1 MATIGGFDLSNITG
15 GLTKFQNNAFHGA
28 FKNPNIVSAAG
39 TAMDTIGGFLPD
51 KSVYGG
57 DKGDVAKAAD
67 SIYDT
72 ASDVIGMVPG
82 WGTVASLAMKGN
94 ALLSKGV
101 ASLGGGTDGMTT
113 TDAIL
118 GSNFFQLTPMGLING
133 FGGKKSH
140 TLENGQS
147 ERDTIASVGSGYGG
161 SVNDW
166 QNAMRYSGKK
176 YGLFSSGARHKANNK
191 VDSANN
197 KMNLMTTISNDA
209 KTQFELANNTA
220 DTNNM
225 RYQMQLQG
233 GYNPWTRTGRNGFK
247 IEQIN
252 KSRQIANKLR
262 DKETEANIAKHKE
275 GGTFFI
281 PTNWQP
287 SEQLQ
292 KFQNGGSVNII
303 PEGALHARKHHM
315 ENADNLTK
323 KGIPVVDNDGN
334 QQAEIERNEII
345 FRKEVTDRIEQL
357 AKEGT
362 DEAAIECGKLLT
374 HEIIENTD
382 DKTGLA
388 LEVIRKHQGG
398 GKVDTSALDDFAN
411 GATKQMY
418 QDMLG
423 DFNKQSEK
431 LNEDLNKQS
440 SDAVA
445 QTKILNGLNM
455 FNTAASGIKN
465 AISAGKNQKKLNE
478 QKFAEQKK
486 QMLAG
491 TGDQNGNEQLFN
503 QLQQK
508 QTLPD
513 NTTPMSQQLDNAL
526 TQNLEKVPTAQR
538 GIKIPYEKWYATVP
552 SDRNDTKFYD
562 LKLAYENLPIEQL
575 EAWRTATPEE
585 LRSGKKH
592 LGSVIELP
600 NGDYEFLKLG
610 AENVN
615 PEVRYET
622 DTYFN
627 GSNGLKNTHDLVY
640 EGDRYYYR
648 KKKK

>member
-1 MATIGGFDLSNITG
+1 MATIGGLDLSNITS
-15 GLTKFQNNAFHGA
+15 GLTKFQNNAFAGGL
-28 FKNPNIVSAAG
+28 KNPNIASAAG
-39 TAMDTIGGFLPD
+39 TAIDTIGGFLPD

-57 DKGDVAKAAD
+57 EKGNVAKTAD

-94 ALLSKGV
+94 ALLGKGV
-101 ASLGGGTDGMTT
+101 SALGGGTDGMTT

-118 GSNFFQLTPMGLING
+118 GSNFFQMTPMGLING

-166 QNAMRYSGKK
+166 QNAMKYSNKK
-176 YGLFSSGARHKANNK
+176 YGLFSSGARHKANRR

-209 KTQFELANNTA
+209 KTEFELANATA

-247 IEQIN
+247 IQQVN
-252 KSRQIANKLR
+252 KARQIANKLR
-262 DKETEANIAKHKE
+262 DKDRVITKHKE

-281 PTNWQP
+281 PTDWQP

-292 KFQNGGSVNII
+292 KFQNGGSVNVI

-323 KGIPVVDNDGN
+323 KGIPVVDNDGD
-334 QQAEIERNEII
+334 QQAEIERNEIV
-345 FRKEVTDRIEQL
+345 FRKEVTDKIEQL

-362 DEAAIECGKLLT
+362 DKAAIECGKLLAY
-374 HEIIENTD
+374 EIIENTD

-388 LEVIRKHQGG
+388 LEVIKKHQGG
-398 GKVDTSALDDFAN
+398 GKIDTSALDNFASN
-411 GATKQMY
+411 ATSQMH

-423 DFNKQSEK
+423 DFTKQSQK
-431 LNEDLNKQS
+431 LNDGLNQ
-440 SDAVA
+440 DA
-445 QTKILNGLNM
+445 LNGVTQNKMLNT
-455 FNTAASGIKN
+455 FNTIANGVKN
-465 AISAGKNQKKLNE
+465 AISAGKQQKKLYNE
-478 QKFAEQKK
+478 KVAKEKDQL
-486 QMLAG
+486 LAG
-491 TGDQNGNEQLFN
+491 ITSQNGNEQLFN

-508 QTLPD
+508 EALPD
-513 NTTPMSQQLDNAL
+513 NMTSIGQRLDNAL
-526 TQNLEKVPTAQR
+526 TQNLEKVPTAQK
-538 GIKIPYEKWYATVP
+538 GTKIPYEKWYLTVP
-552 SDRNDTKFYD
+552 ADRNDTKYYD
-562 LKLAYENLPIEQL
+562 LKLAYNSLPIEQL

-585 LRSGKKH
+585 LKSGKKH

-615 PEVRYET
+615 PEVRLET
-622 DTYFN
+622 NTYFD